1 MCEWQEP
8 QSRDSD
14 ETVIARG
21 SVKSPLGDFVE
32 ATERAGET
40 TEDQVDVSFHGGTV
54 RSWGVWE
61 RLVIV
66 DIPGLSKRVW
76 KGCLPG
82 GGIWMGYTLL
92 SGSENQ
98 TSSCASPPESVD
110 ASLNTQRSKAWEHA
124 RGQKSSD
131 LHHCPLR
138 MLKGFLGIAGRW
150 AVAVVWQ
157 GSSNF
162 TRVGLPSTEVN

>member
-54 RSWGVWE
+54 RS
-61 RLVIV
+61 
-66 DIPGLSKRVW
+66 
-76 KGCLPG
+76 
-82 GGIWMGYTLL
+82 
-92 SGSENQ
+92 
-98 TSSCASPPESVD
+98 
-110 ASLNTQRSKAWEHA
+110 
-124 RGQKSSD
+124 
-131 LHHCPLR
+131 
-138 MLKGFLGIAGRW
+138 
-150 AVAVVWQ
+150 
-157 GSSNF
+157 
-162 TRVGLPSTEVN
+162 